1 MWCFSRA
8 VRCDACSAIILIPG
22 RWEKE
27 RKKVKI
33 VESGANLGYAEGAN
47 LAIRN
52 SNGKYVVISIQLEDY
67 WQYVENGRKAGKYP
81 PINAIKNWIS
91 VKPVLPRPLKSGK
104 LPTANQLAFL
114 IARKISKVGIKPKP
128 FLKPTI
134 TDFDLINKVYNEV
147 VNLLNKQLEDLE
159 V

>member
-1 MWCFSRA
+1 M
-8 VRCDACSAIILIPG
+8 
-22 RWEKE
+22 EKLE
-27 RKKVKI
+27 LTTIKKITDDFVVELKNKLKANDSYASGDLVNSIRGIVKQ
-33 VESGANLGYAEGAN
+33 
-47 LAIRN
+47 
-52 SNGKYVVISIQLEDY
+52 NGKYVVISIQLEDY

-104 LPTANQLAFL
+104 LPTQNQLAFL
-114 IARKISKVGIKPKP
+114 IARKISRVGTKAKP

-147 VNLLNKQLEDLE
+147 VDLLNKQLEDLE

>member
-1 MWCFSRA
+1 M
-8 VRCDACSAIILIPG
+8 
-22 RWEKE
+22 EKLE
-27 RKKVKI
+27 LTTIQDITNDFVIELKNRLTANKTNASGTLSNSIRGIVKQ
-33 VESGANLGYAEGAN
+33 
-47 LAIRN
+47 
-52 SNGKYVVISIQLEDY
+52 NGKYIVISIQLEDY
-67 WQYVENGRKAGKYP
+67 YQFVENGRKAGKYP

-104 LPTANQLAFL
+104 LPTQNQLAFL

-147 VNLLNKQLEDLE
+147 VDLLNKQIEDLA

>member
-1 MWCFSRA
+1 M
-8 VRCDACSAIILIPG
+8 
-22 RWEKE
+22 EKLE
-27 RKKVKI
+27 LTTIKKITDDFVVELKNKLKANDSYASGTLSNSLKGIVKQ
-33 VESGANLGYAEGAN
+33 
-47 LAIRN
+47 
-52 SNGKYVVISIQLEDY
+52 NGKYIVISIQLEDY
-67 WQYVENGRKAGKYP
+67 WEYIENGTKPHWP
-81 PINAIKNWIS
+81 PVDAIKKWIS

-104 LPTANQLAFL
+104 LPTSNQLAFL
-114 IARKISKVGIKPKP
+114 IARKISRVGTKAKP

>member
-1 MWCFSRA
+1 M
-8 VRCDACSAIILIPG
+8 
-22 RWEKE
+22 EKLDLTTIQDITNNFVVE
-27 RKKVKI
+27 LKNKLKANDSYASGDLVNSIRGVVKQ
-33 VESGANLGYAEGAN
+33 
-47 LAIRN
+47 
-52 SNGKYVVISIQLEDY
+52 NGKYIVISIQLEDY
-67 WQYVENGRKAGKYP
+67 WKYIENGTKPHFP
-81 PINAIKNWIS
+81 PVDAIKKWIS
-91 VKPVLPRPLKSGK
+91 VKPVLPRPTKSGK

>member
-1 MWCFSRA
+1 M
-8 VRCDACSAIILIPG
+8 
-22 RWEKE
+22 EKLE
-27 RKKVKI
+27 LTTIQDITNDFVVELKNKLKANDSYASGDLVNSIRGIVKQ
-33 VESGANLGYAEGAN
+33 
-47 LAIRN
+47 
-52 SNGKYVVISIQLEDY
+52 NGKYVVISIQLEDY

-81 PINAIKNWIS
+81 PINAIKKWIS
-91 VKPVLPRPLKSGK
+91 VKPILPRPLKSGK
-104 LPTANQLAFL
+104 LPTDNQLAYL
-114 IARKISKVGIKPKP
+114 IGRKISKVGTKPKP

>member
-1 MWCFSRA
+1 M
-8 VRCDACSAIILIPG
+8 
-22 RWEKE
+22 EKLE
-27 RKKVKI
+27 LTTIQDITNDFVVELKNKLTANGSNASGTLSNSIKGIVKQ
-33 VESGANLGYAEGAN
+33 
-47 LAIRN
+47 
-52 SNGKYVVISIQLEDY
+52 NGKYVVISIQLEDY

>member
-1 MWCFSRA
+1 M
-8 VRCDACSAIILIPG
+8 
-22 RWEKE
+22 EKLE
-27 RKKVKI
+27 LTTIQDITNDFVVELKNKLKANDSYASGDLVNSIRGIVKQ
-33 VESGANLGYAEGAN
+33 
-47 LAIRN
+47 
-52 SNGKYVVISIQLEDY
+52 NGKYVVISIQLEDY

-81 PINAIKNWIS
+81 PLSAIKKWIS

-134 TDFDLINKVYNEV
+134 TDFDLINKAYNEV
-147 VNLLNKQLEDLE
+147 ANLLNKQLEDLE

>member
-1 MWCFSRA
+1 MDKLDLTTIQDITNNFVVELKNKLKANDSYA
-8 VRCDACSAIILIPG
+8 SGDLVNSIKG
-22 RWEKE
+22 V
-27 RKKVKI
+27 VKQ
-33 VESGANLGYAEGAN
+33 
-47 LAIRN
+47 
-52 SNGKYVVISIQLEDY
+52 NGKYIVISIQLEDY
-67 WQYVENGRKAGKYP
+67 WKYIENGTKPHFP
-81 PINAIKNWIS
+81 PVDAIKKWIS

-104 LPTANQLAFL
+104 LPTDNQLAYL
-114 IARKISKVGIKPKP
+114 IGRKISKVGTKAKP

>member
-1 MWCFSRA
+1 M
-8 VRCDACSAIILIPG
+8 
-22 RWEKE
+22 EKLE
-27 RKKVKI
+27 LTTIQDITNDFVVELKNKLKANDSYASGDLVNSIRGIVKQ
-33 VESGANLGYAEGAN
+33 
-47 LAIRN
+47 
-52 SNGKYVVISIQLEDY
+52 NGKYVVISIQLEDY
-67 WQYVENGRKAGKYP
+67 WKYIENGTKPHFP
-81 PINAIKNWIS
+81 PVDAIKNWIS

-104 LPTANQLAFL
+104 LPTDNQLAFL

>member
-1 MWCFSRA
+1 M
-8 VRCDACSAIILIPG
+8 
-22 RWEKE
+22 EKLE
-27 RKKVKI
+27 LTTIKKITDDFVVELKNKLAANKTNASGTLSNSLKGIVKQ
-33 VESGANLGYAEGAN
+33 
-47 LAIRN
+47 
-52 SNGKYVVISIQLEDY
+52 NGKYIVISIQLEDY
-67 WQYVENGRKAGKYP
+67 WQFVENGRKAGKYP
-81 PINAIKNWIS
+81 PLSEIKKWIS

-104 LPTANQLAFL
+104 LPTDNQLAYL
-114 IARKISKVGIKPKP
+114 IGRKISKVGTKAKP

>member
-1 MWCFSRA
+1 M
-8 VRCDACSAIILIPG
+8 
-22 RWEKE
+22 EKLE
-27 RKKVKI
+27 LTTIQDITNDFVVELKNKLKANDSYASGDLVNSIRGLVKQ
-33 VESGANLGYAEGAN
+33 
-47 LAIRN
+47 
-52 SNGKYVVISIQLEDY
+52 NGKYVVISIQLEDY
-67 WQYVENGRKAGKYP
+67 WKYIENGTKPHFP
-81 PINAIKNWIS
+81 PVDAIKKWIS

-104 LPTANQLAFL
+104 LPTDNQLAYL
-114 IARKISKVGIKPKP
+114 IGRKISKVGTKAKP

>member
-1 MWCFSRA
+1 M
-8 VRCDACSAIILIPG
+8 
-22 RWEKE
+22 KE
-27 RKKVKI
+27 LELTTIQDITNDFVVELKNRLTANKTNASGTLSNSIRGIVKQ
-33 VESGANLGYAEGAN
+33 
-47 LAIRN
+47 
-52 SNGKYVVISIQLEDY
+52 NGKYIVISIQLEDY
-67 WQYVENGRKAGKYP
+67 YQFVENGRKAGKYP
-81 PINAIKNWIS
+81 PINAIKKWIS

-104 LPTANQLAFL
+104 LPTQNQLAFL

-147 VNLLNKQLEDLE
+147 VDLLNKQLEDLE